1 MTTQALQ
8 TKLEKQL
15 AKVKATKRL
24 LAQQAKAQK
33 AKEAEAAAALEL
45 RKDTLILAMLK
56 ATKSQEIVEMM
67 DAYLTQPADRE
78 LFGL

>member
-1 MTTQALQ
+1 MTQALQ

-33 AKEAEAAAALEL
+33 AKEAEAAAAIEL
-45 RKDTLILAMLK
+45 RKDALILAMLK
-56 ATKSQEIVEMM
+56 ATKGPEIVGMM

-78 LFGL
+78 LFGI

>member
-1 MTTQALQ
+1 MTQALQ

-33 AKEAEAAAALEL
+33 AKEAEAAVAIEL
-45 RKDTLILAMLK
+45 RKDALVLAMLK
-56 ATKSQEIVEMM
+56 ATKSQEIAGMM
-67 DAYLTQPADRE
+67 DAYLTQPADRA